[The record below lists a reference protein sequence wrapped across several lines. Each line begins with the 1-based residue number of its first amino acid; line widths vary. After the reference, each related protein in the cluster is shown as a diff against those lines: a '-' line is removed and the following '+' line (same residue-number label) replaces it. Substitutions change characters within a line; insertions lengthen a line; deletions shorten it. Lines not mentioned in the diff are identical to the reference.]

1 MSIHIQAEGLSKWFG
16 QVVALND
23 INLDLQAPILGLL
36 GPNGAGKSTLLKLL
50 VGQLKPSKGRL
61 RLMGHRPWS
70 NPALMA
76 QIGFCPEHDRF
87 YENMRAVEFVE
98 SLCRLHGFSKAEAR
112 RRSDQALDQVG
123 LEQRGAQ
130 PIHSLSHGMRQRL
143 KVAQALAHQP
153 RLLLLDEPLNGL
165 DPAQRARIIALVRQ
179 LAEQGVGVLIS
190 SHVLHELEA
199 MTRHI
204 LLLHHG
210 RVLATGQVSAI
221 RDLIDAHPHRIAM
234 DSADSRGLA
243 RELLTHEHVLRVN
256 LSGARLEVETK
267 NPDACFLA
275 IGDLAADGR
284 FGIQSLEGLD
294 DNLEAVFRYL
304 VK

>member
-16 QVVALND
+16 QVVAVND
-23 INLDLQAPILGLL
+23 ISLDLQAPILGLL

-50 VGQLKPSKGRL
+50 VGQLKPSRGRL
-61 RLMGHRPWS
+61 RLMGQRPWS

-87 YENMRAVEFVE
+87 YENMRSAEFVE

-112 RRSDQALDQVG
+112 RRSDQALEQVG

-165 DPAQRARIIALVRQ
+165 DPAQRARIISLVRQ
-179 LAEQGVGVLIS
+179 LAEEGVGVLIS

-221 RDLIDAHPHRIAM
+221 RDLIDAHPHRIAL
-234 DSADSRGLA
+234 DSADPRGLA
-243 RELLTHEHVLRVN
+243 RELLSHEHVLRVN

-275 IGDLAADGR
+275 IGDLAADGHY
-284 FGIQSLEGLD
+284 GIQSLEGLD